1 MNLTN
6 MKYDSLQPLYQ
17 TLTCIILYLITIWT
31 IIGNLLIL
39 ISISINKKLKKNGT
53 SNILIGNLAF
63 SDLLLGLTVLPFS
76 ALATSL
82 KVWKFGQ
89 ILCEIWFSFD
99 VLCCTASIWSLTMIS
114 IDRYIAT
121 NHPIKYR
128 IHKNNTKI
136 GIAYISTVWL
146 ISIMISFGSFLM
158 YKNHKTSNSIN
169 STTLINDYSSLFKQ
183 IKGTNDFTC
192 ASIIRPSFVILSS
205 IVSFYL
211 PLVLMVILY
220 SKVFFKIRSL
230 KSFRMRHAIKKNIF
244 KSRETCN
251 LNMIMMPSHLNLISN
266 IETKETLIIQSQNDL
281 KIISSET
288 RITKTLAIVMTSFL
302 ICWLPFFIT
311 YNFRALLNDPNLV
324 SIRLMDTFVWLGY
337 SNSSIDP
344 ILYLILNEHFRYSF
358 FCILTFRI
366 KSN

>member
-1 MNLTN
+1 MNLSN
-6 MKYDSLQPLYQ
+6 IKYESLQPLYQ
-17 TLTCIILYLITIWT
+17 TLIGIILYLITIWT

-53 SNILIGNLAF
+53 SNILIGNLAL

-82 KVWKFGQ
+82 KAWKFGQ
-89 ILCEIWFSFD
+89 SLCELWFSFD

-136 GIAYISTVWL
+136 GIVYVSTVWL

-158 YKNHKTSNSIN
+158 YKNHKTSNGIN
-169 STTLINDYSSLFKQ
+169 STTIINDYSSLFKQ

-230 KSFRMRHAIKKNIF
+230 KSFRTHHAIKKNTF
-244 KSRETCN
+244 KSRETSN
-251 LNMIMMPSHLNLISN
+251 LNMILMPSHLNLISN
-266 IETKETLIIQSQNDL
+266 IETKKTLLIQSQNDF

-288 RITKTLAIVMTSFL
+288 RITKTLAIVMASFL
-302 ICWLPFFIT
+302 ICWMPFSIT
-311 YNFRALLNDPNLV
+311 YDFRALLNDPNLI
-324 SIRLMDTFVWLGY
+324 SIRLMDIFVWLGY

-358 FCILTFRI
+358 FCILTFKI